1 MLERLLRDA
10 APDGADVEIAFQLA
24 EPALFPV
31 DSEPMRLAFE
41 AIERGTGMTPVFQR
55 SGGSI
60 PIVADLAAKGITTIV
75 SGFALADDDIHAP
88 NESYRL
94 ESLELGERASPRA
107 PEGVRGSSVIRRV
120 LFTRGGL
127 TESEHALVWC
137 ATGPDGE
144 VLAESE
150 EEAAELA
157 VFPRSAVK
165 PLQALPAVRDEVLEA
180 YGLEDRH
187 LALACASHGGTGQHI
202 AVVEEV
208 LHACGLAEHHL
219 GCGPLDPRDPE
230 ADRRRRAR
238 GEQPSKIV
246 HNCSGKHAL
255 ALARCVHRGW
265 PTRSYLEPGHPI
277 QKGDARRGG
286 RGGRPPAV
294 ERPLR
299 RRRLRDARLPDPA
312 GRAGAGVRQARVRR
326 AWDQAATGWRAPC
339 ATTRSSWPSTA
350 RSTRS

>member
-1 MLERLLRDA
+1 M
-10 APDGADVEIAFQLA
+10 
-24 EPALFPV
+24 
-31 DSEPMRLAFE
+31 
-41 AIERGTGMTPVFQR
+41 
-55 SGGSI
+55 
-60 PIVADLAAKGITTIV
+60 
-75 SGFALADDDIHAP
+75 
-88 NESYRL
+88 
-94 ESLELGERASPRA
+94 
-107 PEGVRGSSVIRRV
+107 IRRV
-120 LFTRGGL
+120 LFTRAGL

-137 ATGPDGE
+137 ATGPAGE

-150 EEAAELA
+150 DEAGRLA

-165 PLQALPAVRDEVLEA
+165 PLQALPAVREGVLEA

-219 GCGPLDPRDPE
+219 GCGPLDPRDPA

-265 PTRSYLEPGHPI
+265 PTRSYLDAAHPI
-277 QKGDARRGG
+277 QKGMHAAVAAATGLPPASVPYGGDGCGMLAFQVPLGALAAAFGKLASGGLGTGGDRVARAMRDHPELVAYDGALDTELMRCQDGLVAKIGAEGVLAVGLPDG
-286 RGGRPPAV
+286 RGLALKVADGAMRA
-294 ERPLR
+294 L
-299 RRRLRDARLPDPA
+299 DPA
-312 GRAGAGVRQARVRR
+312 GVAVVAEVFGLRLGSKALNGLSRPVLVNSRGEEVGAGR
-326 AWDQAATGWRAPC
+326 AV
-339 ATTRSSWPSTA
+339 S
-350 RSTRS
+350 

>member
-1 MLERLLRDA
+1 M
-10 APDGADVEIAFQLA
+10 
-24 EPALFPV
+24 
-31 DSEPMRLAFE
+31 
-41 AIERGTGMTPVFQR
+41 
-55 SGGSI
+55 
-60 PIVADLAAKGITTIV
+60 
-75 SGFALADDDIHAP
+75 
-88 NESYRL
+88 
-94 ESLELGERASPRA
+94 
-107 PEGVRGSSVIRRV
+107 IRRV

-137 ATGPDGE
+137 ATGPDGR

-150 EEAAELA
+150 DEAAQLP

-265 PTRSYLEPGHPI
+265 PRISYLDASHPI
-277 QKGDARRGG
+277 QKGMHAAVAAAVGLAPSGVPYGGDGCGMLAFQVPLGALARAFGGLASGGLGPGGDRVARAMRAHPRLVAFDGALDTELMRCQDGLVAKVGAEGVLGVGLADG
-286 RGGRPPAV
+286 RGLALKVSDGAMRA
-294 ERPLR
+294 L
-299 RRRLRDARLPDPA
+299 DPA
-312 GRAGAGVRQARVRR
+312 GVAVVADVFGLRLSSEVLIGLARPSLHNSRGEEVGAGR
-326 AWDQAATGWRAPC
+326 AVA
-339 ATTRSSWPSTA
+339 
-350 RSTRS
+350 